1 MVRRSLRLQE
11 IKELSND
18 EAQKNTLKRCLSTDE
33 NGNVP
38 NKIAKTTDNDNS
50 RVR

>member
-18 EAQKNTLKRCLSTDE
+18 ETEKNTLKRCSDTDE

-50 RVR
+50 KVR